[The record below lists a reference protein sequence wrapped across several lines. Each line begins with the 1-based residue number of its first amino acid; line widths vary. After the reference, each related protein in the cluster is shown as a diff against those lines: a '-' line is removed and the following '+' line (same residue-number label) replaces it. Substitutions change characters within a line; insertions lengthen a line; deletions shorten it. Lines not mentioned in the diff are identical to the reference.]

1 MYLKRIEISGFKSF
15 AEPVN
20 IDFKEGVTCIIGPNG
35 SGKSNISDAM
45 RWVLGEQ
52 SAKTLRGGKM
62 EEIIFA
68 GTELRRPKGMAEVT
82 LVFDNT
88 ANILPIEY
96 NEVAIKRRL
105 FRSGES
111 EYFINNNQCRLKDIR
126 ELIMDTGIGVDGYS
140 FIGQGRVDKM
150 VSDKPEARREIFEE
164 AAGIIKYKGRK
175 AEAQRKLDSA
185 QSNLD
190 RMNDIIVDI
199 ESRIGGLKNESE
211 KAKAHAELSARY
223 RELEINIT
231 LKNIETAR
239 EKNKTLKAQLEE
251 AGNSIESKRAK
262 RVASEE
268 SLSALRKRDSELE
281 TAGTALRQQIAENTE
296 RSLNIRSDAL
306 LGEEKRRT
314 MDRDKKRL
322 SDEIASLSARIAEE
336 EARASGIAS
345 EKDVTDRELAALNA
359 ELADKLAAAAGSAAA
374 VTELSSQVDERRSA
388 VFDLAR
394 EKSVK
399 ETELQGNIDLMSNF
413 DEAKLRLQDEID
425 DTASEVLR
433 LEKEIADA
441 EGVKAASE
449 DEIRAIT
456 DNQDS
461 IRANYERATSEAG
474 ESRQTLE
481 RLRIETEQLS
491 SRKKTIEEMEA
502 NYEGYN
508 AGVRAL
514 MKQDIPG
521 IHGVVA
527 ELMTVDKGYE
537 TAIETALGATLQNII
552 CEDDAAAK
560 RGIAWL
566 KENRAGRLTF
576 LPVTS
581 IRPRNKYADEQAEQ
595 TAGFDAY
602 ATDRVHHDDKYR
614 DIFDYL
620 LGGVIIASEL
630 DSAITMSKKNR
641 EGYRYVTLQ
650 GEIVTPAGALTGGA
664 YKNKSASLLERRGGI
679 SELEQSIARLI
690 SESEHRETLLEE
702 LNLKSRGYIVE
713 LQQADK
719 DSRDKTAELADI
731 AGELKSLYYR
741 LNEMNERR
749 DRRLRELITAEGD
762 RERSG
767 EMNDA
772 LRREIEAIGEKIA
785 ALEAEAQNDNDAI
798 GAARIEAEHM
808 AEAVTEVRLRVAA
821 AGAEQTAA
829 ADNAARAEAGLLTL
843 KREQASKQSELGDIL
858 AVEQA
863 VPEQDDLNA
872 LAQKLEAEKQTYEAR
887 LETVVAQ
894 RRDVRERIEEN
905 EYALTGVSGDIE
917 REAEQKNAM
926 EVEIGRQ
933 ETRLA
938 NWKDKLFDEF
948 ELSYMHALDFKK
960 DGFVMSTA
968 VKENR
973 EIKEKLRNLGEVNPG
988 AIRDYEETS
997 TRYEFLTEQQGDIL
1011 SSMAD
1016 YNKIVTDMDKISKEK
1031 FKLCFDDVVTNFDE
1045 TFKLLFG
1052 GGKGELRL
1060 EDENDPL
1067 ESGIIIS
1074 VRPPGK
1080 TGLVN
1085 IDSYSG
1091 GEKSMIAIA
1100 LMFAILKA
1108 KPSPFC
1114 ILDEIDAALDETN
1127 IHRFANYVVGFK
1139 DTQFALVTHQRSTME
1154 YADAL
1159 FGVTMQEQGV
1169 TSILSLLLGEKQT
1182 EDFAS
1187 QLTAS

>member
-1 MYLKRIEISGFKSF
+1 
-15 AEPVN
+15 
-20 IDFKEGVTCIIGPNG
+20 
-35 SGKSNISDAM
+35 
-45 RWVLGEQ
+45 
-52 SAKTLRGGKM
+52 
-62 EEIIFA
+62 
-68 GTELRRPKGMAEVT
+68 
-82 LVFDNT
+82 
-88 ANILPIEY
+88 
-96 NEVAIKRRL
+96 
-105 FRSGES
+105 
-111 EYFINNNQCRLKDIR
+111 
-126 ELIMDTGIGVDGYS
+126 MDTGIGVDGYS
-140 FIGQGRVDKM
+140 FIGQGRVDKI
-150 VSDKPEARREIFEE
+150 VSDKPESRREIFEE

-185 QSNLD
+185 QGNLD

-199 ESRIGGLKNESE
+199 ESRIGGLKTESE
-211 KAKAHAELSARY
+211 KAKQYAELSARY

-231 LKNIETAR
+231 LKNIETAQ
-239 EKNKTLKAQLEE
+239 EKNKTLKLQLEE
-251 AGNSIESKRAK
+251 AGRSIEAKRAK
-262 RVASEE
+262 RIASEE

-281 TAGTALRQQIAENTE
+281 AAATELRGQIAENTE

-306 LGEEKRRT
+306 LGEEKRKT
-314 MDRDKKRL
+314 MERDKKRL
-322 SDEIASLSARIAEE
+322 MDEIGLLSER
-336 EARASGIAS
+336 IAS
-345 EKDVTDRELAALNA
+345 EEAHVSGIVSEKAVSDRELATLNA
-359 ELADKLAAAAGSAAA
+359 ELAEKLAVSAEKSAAVA
-374 VTELSSQVDERRSA
+374 ALSSAIDDRRSA
-388 VFDLAR
+388 VFDLSR
-394 EKSVK
+394 EKSIK
-399 ETELQGNIDLMSNF
+399 ETELQGNIDLMGNF

-425 DTASEVLR
+425 DAANEVSR
-433 LEKEIADA
+433 LNKEIESA
-441 EGVKAASE
+441 EVVKTAFE
-449 DEIRAIT
+449 NDIKLITDKQTEIRT
-456 DNQDS
+456 E
-461 IRANYERATSEAG
+461 YEAATKETG
-474 ESRQTLE
+474 ESRQALE

-491 SRKKTIEEMEA
+491 TRKKTIEEMEA

-514 MKQDIPG
+514 MKQNIKG

-527 ELMTVDKGYE
+527 ELMTVDQGYE

-581 IRPRNKYADEQAEQ
+581 IRPRNKYADEDAEK

-602 ATDRVHHDDKYR
+602 ATDRVHHDDTYR

-620 LGGVIIASEL
+620 LGGVIIAGDL
-630 DSAITMSKKNR
+630 DSAVVMSKKNR

-679 SELEQSIARLI
+679 TELEQSIARLI
-690 SESEHRETLLEE
+690 ADAEHRETLLEE
-702 LNLKSRGYIVE
+702 QTLKSQNCIVA

-719 DSRDKTAELADI
+719 DSRDKTADLADI

-741 LNEMNERR
+741 LNEMTERHERR
-749 DRRLRELITAEGD
+749 IRDLSTAEGD

-772 LRREIEAIGEKIA
+772 LRSEIETVTEKIA
-785 ALEAEAQNDNDAI
+785 TLEAESLSDSTLMD
-798 GAARIEAEHM
+798 AARIEAEHA

-829 ADNAARAEAGLLTL
+829 VDQATRAEAGLLAL
-843 KREQASKQSELGDIL
+843 RREQEAKQSELGDIL
-858 AVEQA
+858 ALEQSA
-863 VPEQDDLNA
+863 PEQDDLNA
-872 LAQKLEAEKQTYEAR
+872 LAQKLEAEKQIYEVR
-887 LETVVAQ
+887 LETVLSE
-894 RRDVRERIEEN
+894 RKEVREHIEEN
-905 EYALTGVSGDIE
+905 EYALTGVSNDIE

-926 EVEIGRQ
+926 EVETGRQ

-960 DGFVMSTA
+960 EGFVMSTA

-973 EIKEKLRNLGEVNPG
+973 EIKERLRNLGEVNPG

-997 TRYEFLTEQQGDIL
+997 TRYDFLTEQRDDIL

-1016 YNKIVTDMDKISKEK
+1016 YYKIVSDMDKISKEK
-1031 FKLCFDDVVTNFDE
+1031 FKECFDDVVTNFDE

-1060 EDENDPL
+1060 EDDNDPL

-1100 LMFAILKA
+1100 LMFAILQA

-1127 IHRFANYVVGFK
+1127 IHRFANYIVAFK

-1182 EDFAS
+1182 EEFAE
-1187 QLTAS
+1187 QL